1 MIKLNISLA
10 KVLKLWK
17 SLYIDWSRVVY
28 LTYRPHVK
36 WYFIIIIFITF
47 TKLYKKIY
55 SVIVEGGAQT
65 LNTFLKEN
73 LWDEIKVFKSKKK
86 LVNGINAPVIQSTM
100 FSEEKIMDDKLITY
114 FNK

>member
-1 MIKLNISLA
+1 MNVFKKDSE
-10 KVLKLWK
+10 V
-17 SLYIDWSRVVY
+17 
-28 LTYRPHVK
+28 
-36 WYFIIIIFITF
+36 FIIDEKIIDYNKNIVEQTL
-47 TKLYKKIY
+47 KYLKSKKIY

-86 LVNGINAPVIQSTM
+86 LVNGTSAPVIQSSKL
-100 FSEEKIMDDKLITY
+100 SEEKIIDDKLITY

>member
-1 MIKLNISLA
+1 MCLMYDKLVKKCKTTNI
-10 KVLKLWK
+10 LK
-17 SLYIDWSRVVY
+17 S
-28 LTYRPHVK
+28 
-36 WYFIIIIFITF
+36 
-47 TKLYKKIY
+47 KKIY

-86 LVNGINAPVIQSTM
+86 LVNGTYAPVIQSSR
-100 FSEEKIMDDKLITY
+100 FSEEKIVDDKLITY